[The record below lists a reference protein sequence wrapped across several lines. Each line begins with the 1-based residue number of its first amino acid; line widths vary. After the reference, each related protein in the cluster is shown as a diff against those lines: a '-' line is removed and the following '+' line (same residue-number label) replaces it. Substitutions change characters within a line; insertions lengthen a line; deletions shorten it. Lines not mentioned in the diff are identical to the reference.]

1 MKVLDLFFKIVF
13 TAFALAGVIGM
24 FFFSETKAQFVGSFI
39 VTIFASLAVIIL
51 VKLDEK
57 NFKK

>member
-24 FFFSETKAQFVGSFI
+24 FLFSETKAQFVGSFI
-39 VTIFASLAVIIL
+39 ITVVASLAVIIL

-57 NFKK
+57 NFEK